1 MGSFIGTQPG
11 TSVVGEL
18 VSDTTPQL
26 GGSLDVNGQ
35 DIVSVSNGNILL
47 TPNGSGVV
55 RIDGT
60 NGIDM
65 QSGALSIKNSGAQSY
80 VRFYCES
87 SNAHYAQLQ
96 APAHA
101 NFSGNV
107 TLTLPNTTGTI
118 IGGDAEGVVKIN
130 GAVSEKAATN
140 ATISSTSATLDI
152 RDGSVFQITLASN
165 INAGGFNWDNHAAS
179 GHVSSFVLKV
189 IQDGTGSRTIAW
201 PDHGVGGDTNNVTVR
216 WPGDTAPTLSSGAG
230 DVDVFVFFTHDGG
243 TNYYGFTAGLD
254 ML

>member
-1 MGSFIGTQPG
+1 MADRFPLVVDSSNNNIKELPSGDNLDLTGSGIV
-11 TSVVGEL
+11 TS
-18 VSDTTPQL
+18 
-26 GGSLDVNGQ
+26 
-35 DIVSVSNGNILL
+35 SNGNITL

-65 QSGALSIKNSGAQSY
+65 ESGSIGIKNSGS
-80 VRFYCES
+80 VSNIKLYCES
-87 SNAHYAQLQ
+87 SNAHYVQLQ
-96 APAHA
+96 SPAHSA
-101 NFSGNV
+101 YSGNV
-107 TLTLPNTTGTI
+107 TLTLPATTGTI
-118 IGGDAEGVVKIN
+118 IGSDAENVVKID

-140 ATISSTSATLDI
+140 VTISSTSATLDV
-152 RDGSVFQITLASN
+152 RDGSVFQLTLASN
-165 INAGGFNWDNHAAS
+165 ISAGGFDWNNHAAS
-179 GHVSSFVLKV
+179 GHVSSFVMKV

-201 PDHGVGGDTNNVTVR
+201 PDGTNSVTVR
-216 WPGDTAPTLSSGAG
+216 WPGDTAPTLSSGAA

>member
-1 MGSFIGTQPG
+1 MADRFPLVVDSSNNNIKELPSGDNLDLTGSGIV
-11 TSVVGEL
+11 TS
-18 VSDTTPQL
+18 
-26 GGSLDVNGQ
+26 
-35 DIVSVSNGNILL
+35 SNGNILL

-65 QSGALSIKNSGAQSY
+65 ESGSIGIKNSGS
-80 VRFYCES
+80 VSNIKLYCES
-87 SNAHYAQLQ
+87 SNAHYVQLQ
-96 APAHA
+96 SPAHSA
-101 NFSGNV
+101 YSGNV
-107 TLTLPNTTGTI
+107 TLTLPSTTGTL
-118 IGGDAEGVVKIN
+118 IGSDANDVVKID

-140 ATISSTSATLDI
+140 VTISSTSATLDV
-152 RDGSVFQITLASN
+152 RDGSVFQLTLASN
-165 INAGGFNWDNHAAS
+165 INAGGFDWNNHATS
-179 GHVSSFVLKV
+179 GHVSSFIMKV
-189 IQDGTGSRTIAW
+189 IQDGTGNRTIAW
-201 PDHGVGGDTNNVTVR
+201 PDHGTGGDTNNVIVR

>member
-1 MGSFIGTQPG
+1 MADRFPLVVDSSNNNIKELPSGDNLDLTGSGIV
-11 TSVVGEL
+11 TS
-18 VSDTTPQL
+18 
-26 GGSLDVNGQ
+26 
-35 DIVSVSNGNILL
+35 SNGNIAL

-118 IGGDAEGVVKIN
+118 IGSDAQNVVKID

-140 ATISSTSATLDI
+140 ATISSTTAALDV
-152 RDGSVFQITLASN
+152 RDGSVFQLTLASN
-165 INAGGFNWDNHAAS
+165 ITTFNWSNHAAS
-179 GHVSSFVLKV
+179 GHVSSFVMKV
-189 IQDGTGSRTIAW
+189 IQDGSGSRTIAW
-201 PDHGVGGDTNNVTVR
+201 PDGTNSVTVR
-216 WPGDTAPTLSSGAG
+216 WPGDTAPTLSSGAA
-230 DVDVFVFFTHDGG
+230 DVDIFVFFTHDGG
-243 TNYYGFTAGLD
+243 TNYYGFSAGLD

>member
-1 MGSFIGTQPG
+1 MADRFPLVVDSSNNNIKELPSGDNLDLTGSGIV
-11 TSVVGEL
+11 TS
-18 VSDTTPQL
+18 
-26 GGSLDVNGQ
+26 
-35 DIVSVSNGNILL
+35 SNGNISL

-118 IGGDAEGVVKIN
+118 IGSDAQNVVKID

-140 ATISSTSATLDI
+140 ATISSTTAALDV
-152 RDGSVFQITLASN
+152 RDGSVFQLTLASN
-165 INAGGFNWDNHAAS
+165 INTFNWSNHAAS
-179 GHVSSFVLKV
+179 GHVSSFVMKV

-201 PDHGVGGDTNNVTVR
+201 PDGTNSVTVR
-216 WPGDTAPTLSSGAG
+216 WPGDTAPTLSSGAA
-230 DVDVFVFFTHDGG
+230 DVDIFVFFTHDGG
-243 TNYYGFTAGLD
+243 TNYYGFSAGLD

>member
-1 MGSFIGTQPG
+1 MADRFPLVVDSSNNNIKELPSGDNLDLTGSGIV
-11 TSVVGEL
+11 TS
-18 VSDTTPQL
+18 
-26 GGSLDVNGQ
+26 
-35 DIVSVSNGNILL
+35 SNGNILL

-60 NGIDM
+60 TGIDM
-65 QSGALSIKNSGAQSY
+65 ESGAISIKNSGAQSY

-107 TLTLPNTTGTI
+107 TLTLPNTTGTL
-118 IGGDAEGVVKIN
+118 IGGDAENVVKIN

-140 ATISSTSATLDI
+140 ATISSTTAALDV
-152 RDGSVFQITLASN
+152 RDGSVFQLTLASN
-165 INAGGFNWDNHAAS
+165 ITTFNWSNHAAS
-179 GHVSSFVLKV
+179 GHVSSFIMKV
-189 IQDGTGSRTIAW
+189 VQDGTGSRTIAW
-201 PDHGVGGDTNNVTVR
+201 PDGTNSVTVR
-216 WPGDTAPTLSSGAG
+216 WPGDTAPTLSSGAA

>member
-1 MGSFIGTQPG
+1 MADRFPLVVDSSNNNIKELPSGDNLDLTGCGIV
-11 TSVVGEL
+11 TS
-18 VSDTTPQL
+18 
-26 GGSLDVNGQ
+26 
-35 DIVSVSNGNILL
+35 SNGNIAL

-60 NGIDM
+60 TGIDM
-65 QSGALSIKNSGAQSY
+65 ESGAISIKNSGAQSY

-107 TLTLPNTTGTI
+107 TLTLPNTTGTL
-118 IGGDAEGVVKIN
+118 IGGDAENVVKIN

-140 ATISSTSATLDI
+140 ATISSTTAALDV
-152 RDGSVFQITLASN
+152 RDGSVFQLTLASN
-165 INAGGFNWDNHAAS
+165 ISTFNWSNHAAS
-179 GHVSSFVLKV
+179 GHVSSFVMKV

-201 PDHGVGGDTNNVTVR
+201 PDGTNSVTVR
-216 WPGDTAPTLSSGAG
+216 WPGDTAPTLSSGAA